1 MIIQLGGINRMH
13 INLKTKIPGPKS
25 IALMEERKK
34 HVARGPFHSTP
45 IFIERAHGAKV
56 WDVDGNTMLDFASG
70 IGVVNVGHTAPEVVA
85 AIQDQATKNIHS
97 SINVLAY
104 DGYINLSKKIN
115 EAIPGDF
122 AKKTFLCNSGA
133 EAVENAIKIARSY
146 TKRQAI
152 ICFDHAYHGR
162 TYMAMS
168 LTSKVKFYKH
178 TFAPFNPEVYRAQF
192 PYQYRCPTC
201 NGSCSQNSEKQTNP
215 ESLRSDLNSDC
226 SPCFQSFVNMVNGQ
240 IGAENVAAVIIEPVL
255 GEGGFLPVP
264 KGYMKSLRKFC
275 DENGILLILDEIQSG
290 FGRTGKMFAVE
301 HYDIVPDL
309 MTLAKGL
316 GGGMPI
322 AAVAGKAEIM
332 DAPPEGG
339 IGGTYCGNPVAC
351 AAALAVFDL
360 FEKDKSALLKQSVA
374 IGNSISAKLDQWK
387 KSIPQI
393 GDVRGLGP
401 MQAIEFVKDPKT
413 KEPNKELAS
422 KVAKYCYENGLVA
435 ISAGTFGNVIRI
447 LVPLTISQ
455 EELEEGLKVIED
467 GIKASI

>member
-1 MIIQLGGINRMH
+1 MTIRLDGINRMH

-201 NGSCSQNSEKQTNP
+201 NGSCSNNSEKQTKP
-215 ESLRSDLNSDC
+215 ESLRSDFNSDC

-301 HYDIVPDL
+301 HYGIVPDL

-360 FEKDKSALLKQSVA
+360 FEKDKSALLQHSVA
-374 IGNSISAKLDQWK
+374 IGNSISAIIDQWK

-422 KVAKYCYENGLVA
+422 KVAKYCYENGLV
-435 ISAGTFGNVIRI
+435 IITAGTFGNVIRV
-447 LVPLTISQ
+447 LVPLTISE

-467 GIKASI
+467 GIKANI

>member
-1 MIIQLGGINRMH
+1 
-13 INLKTKIPGPKS
+13 
-25 IALMEERKK
+25 
-34 HVARGPFHSTP
+34 
-45 IFIERAHGAKV
+45 
-56 WDVDGNTMLDFASG
+56 
-70 IGVVNVGHTAPEVVA
+70 
-85 AIQDQATKNIHS
+85 
-97 SINVLAY
+97 
-104 DGYINLSKKIN
+104 
-115 EAIPGDF
+115 
-122 AKKTFLCNSGA
+122 
-133 EAVENAIKIARSY
+133 
-146 TKRQAI
+146 
-152 ICFDHAYHGR
+152 
-162 TYMAMS
+162 
-168 LTSKVKFYKH
+168 
-178 TFAPFNPEVYRAQF
+178 
-192 PYQYRCPTC
+192 
-201 NGSCSQNSEKQTNP
+201 
-215 ESLRSDLNSDC
+215 
-226 SPCFQSFVNMVNGQ
+226 MVNGQ

-332 DAPPEGG
+332 DAPSEGG

-422 KVAKYCYENGLVA
+422 KVAKYCYENGVVA
-435 ISAGTFGNVIRI
+435 ITAGTFGNVIRI

>member
-1 MIIQLGGINRMH
+1 MH

-192 PYQYRCPTC
+192 PYQFRCPTC
-201 NGSCSQNSEKQTNP
+201 NGSCSQNSEKKTNP

-226 SPCFQSFVNMVNGQ
+226 SPCFQSFVNMLNGQ

-401 MQAIEFVKDPKT
+401 MQAIEFVYDPKT

-422 KVAKYCYENGLVA
+422 KVAKYCYENGVVA
-435 ISAGTFGNVIRI
+435 ITAGTFGNVIRI